1 MDNEV
6 TKSRSDITGAVG
18 FWFGGILGNFATFL
32 IAISG
37 FVGWILA
44 FLPEEQ
50 ALARLL
56 STIVLVFVTFGVGGA
71 VTGVFNGLALNRID
85 AGGDRHQLMA
95 GISMQQSQWGAAA
108 GAFLLVLTNYLATLF
123 AGGLIPVLVGLDKQ
137 GVRRKQARFRQIGF
151 RVFGL
156 GILLIS
162 APLAYTAYSRLMS
175 LVVDSKATLE
185 VQSWLEG
192 TSYVVESVEVTDHL
206 VIAAVDRNGDLPP
219 MPELTDQLAMVLNRL
234 IIIDLGIIRALI
246 NNTSIP

>member
-6 TKSRSDITGAVG
+6 TKPRSDITGAVG

-50 ALARLL
+50 AIARLL

-85 AGGDRHQLMA
+85 AGGDRYQLMA

-123 AGGLIPVLVGLDKQ
+123 AGGLILVLVGLDKQ
-137 GVRRKQARFRQIGF
+137 GVRRKQARFRQIMWSNLW
-151 RVFGL
+151 R
-156 GILLIS
+156 S
-162 APLAYTAYSRLMS
+162 P
-175 LVVDSKATLE
+175 
-185 VQSWLEG
+185 
-192 TSYVVESVEVTDHL
+192 
-206 VIAAVDRNGDLPP
+206 
-219 MPELTDQLAMVLNRL
+219 
-234 IIIDLGIIRALI
+234 IIW
-246 NNTSIP
+246 